1 MRLTASPI
9 FDLSGCD
16 WMPALISH
24 YLHAKRVL
32 KSYLQQG
39 GVPVEKDAFL
49 WGAQGPDFLFSA
61 SPIPWRKTAGLR
73 TIGRRMHK
81 ENPLPVLNALHDYAV
96 QNSDNIIVRSY
107 FLGFLCHY
115 SFDRT
120 VHPFVYSRIAALKS
134 RYPNGNNTFLHCQI
148 ETSLDTILLRYET
161 GKLPTE
167 FNLKRAYPK
176 KPAVQSGIA
185 GIYAYVLQRVYS
197 REVSEKSILC
207 AENDCRFLTGLQ
219 NDKTGLKKQ
228 ILGYLERKNGKYF
241 ASCVFRGVMEDDFD
255 YANVLSSEWSYPLHS
270 SKKRKETFFD
280 LYEYSVRESV
290 MFLKKIEQ
298 TNDLASLFG
307 TIPFS

>member
-1 MRLTASPI
+1 MCI
-9 FDLSGCD
+9 
-16 WMPALISH
+16 
-24 YLHAKRVL
+24 RV
-32 KSYLQQG
+32 S
-39 GVPVEKDAFL
+39 
-49 WGAQGPDFLFSA
+49 
-61 SPIPWRKTAGLR
+61 
-73 TIGRRMHK
+73 
-81 ENPLPVLNALHDYAV
+81 
-96 QNSDNIIVRSY
+96 
-107 FLGFLCHY
+107 
-115 SFDRT
+115 
-120 VHPFVYSRIAALKS
+120 
-134 RYPNGNNTFLHCQI
+134 
-148 ETSLDTILLRYET
+148 
-161 GKLPTE
+161 
-167 FNLKRAYPK
+167 
-176 KPAVQSGIA
+176 
-185 GIYAYVLQRVYS
+185 VYS